1 MVAKKMAGKKV
12 KLDSRPTLFST
23 QGDAQNHYNQIA
35 QNIYESKTI
44 IHSGQNFEE
53 LKEIFIKY
61 CQYSNYESGKFAN
74 LEIIG
79 FKGVQTVREN
89 YGQHVTTICFAV
101 IFSNQQEQE
110 FSVRKAIKAI
120 ADYQKSNQP

>member
-1 MVAKKMAGKKV
+1 MAAKKV
-12 KLDSRPTLFST
+12 KLDSRPIVFST

-35 QNIYESKTI
+35 QNIYESKSI
-44 IHSGQNFEE
+44 IHSGQDFEE

-61 CQYSNYESGKFAN
+61 CQYTNYESGEFAN

-89 YGQHVTTICFAV
+89 YGKYITTICFSV
-101 IFSNQQEQE
+101 IFSNQHEQE
-110 FSVRKAIKAI
+110 FSVRKAI
-120 ADYQKSNQP
+120 ADYQKST